1 MNETFAATEPMITAV
16 KNDVI
21 AELKMGVDIPGIKK
35 LKSERAKEE
44 EIHIKMEKEE
54 LSRQFSTSK
63 FVDQV
68 RKLWS
73 TLKP

>member
-1 MNETFAATEPMITAV
+1 MNAV

-44 EIHIKMEKEE
+44 EIHIKQEKAE
-54 LSRQFSTSK
+54 LSKQFSASK
-63 FVDQV
+63 FVNQV
-68 RKLWS
+68 RKIS
-73 TLKP
+73 